1 MVGAPVQPRRGPP
14 GYLYVAH
21 EDEDRRF
28 SSDDAETVTALA
40 SAAALVLDTY
50 RLVTDGPERL
60 RWLDAIAELIHLLH
74 GDIGREEGL
83 QGIADLLRKAASADT
98 AVIVLSERAE
108 GDAQAAIEAASGLG
122 ADLMQG
128 ASLSRGHFLTV
139 VMESG
144 RAVLT
149 DDVPNMRS
157 ALPTPSEWLEA
168 LSVLGPGLFVPLGT
182 QVQTV
187 GALFVAWRRDSP
199 HGRHAADV
207 STLAIPFAQA
217 TTLVLQ
223 RHETARLHARQQRW
237 MATGAEITRSLLTE
251 VEPQAVMSQVTRQIR
266 DISGAAFAAVILTD
280 HIGPRGT
287 VRFDV
292 IDGLGLEDASG
303 SRVPCPSPLD
313 IVIESGQPIIT
324 SDLVRDERYRPPS
337 MWREALSVLGL
348 TMLVPLRAPQEVQG
362 VLVVGWERGSPE
374 ERAARNDA
382 PLVES
387 FADQIALSLQQ
398 TRVCQDRERRQSWL
412 DAFGDLTRRLANDAE
427 QEATLRRVI
436 RLLRQV
442 SGADVGAIILVDP
455 AAIDSPSLVIFE
467 GYGEHRYTDYTISNR
482 GLVAAVIQS
491 GRAFVSEDITHEDG
505 YDPSPELAD
514 QLAGLGL
521 GMVIPLVAAGEVLG
535 VLVAGWRRGSPYE
548 RPATREVALV
558 ETFADKAAIALQR
571 SRIGDQKERSERWLD
586 ATSEMARLLIG
597 QVDRDEAMHLVL
609 RQLRGVSGADFGGI
623 MLVDC
628 TDSTILRV
636 VSIEGPGIAPVATDA
651 RVPRAG
657 LAARVIATGRRII
670 SDDYTHLEGHQPP
683 PKWRDA
689 LSSVGLGMMIPLAV
703 ADADDVLGVL
713 FVGWRRGS
721 PSAGAARHEVQEIQT
736 FADLAALALQRV
748 RTQDDRE
755 HLRRLEDHEQIA
767 HELHDTVL
775 QRLFA
780 VGLRLQTAS
789 AAISQPHTRARL
801 RQAIGDLDK
810 TTDQVRQTLSRLASD
825 DPGSLQASGRARDD
839 ES

>member
-1 MVGAPVQPRRGPP
+1 MRVGDASKAPNQKASETLAEGHPGDFNGQQVITVLSDLLATARKLTGAGVAAAFLGDSNYHVTDVARAGFPDSQLEVAPGLDEFFADLLAGPRPLLLDDVRADRSGYRIPPWHPSIAGMVGAPVQPRRGPP

-50 RLVTDGPERL
+50 RLVTNGPERL

-427 QEATLRRVI
+427 QEA
-436 RLLRQV
+436 
-442 SGADVGAIILVDP
+442 
-455 AAIDSPSLVIFE
+455 
-467 GYGEHRYTDYTISNR
+467 N
-482 GLVAAVIQS
+482 
-491 GRAFVSEDITHEDG
+491 
-505 YDPSPELAD
+505 
-514 QLAGLGL
+514 
-521 GMVIPLVAAGEVLG
+521 
-535 VLVAGWRRGSPYE
+535 
-548 RPATREVALV
+548 
-558 ETFADKAAIALQR
+558 
-571 SRIGDQKERSERWLD
+571 
-586 ATSEMARLLIG
+586 
-597 QVDRDEAMHLVL
+597 
-609 RQLRGVSGADFGGI
+609 
-623 MLVDC
+623 
-628 TDSTILRV
+628 
-636 VSIEGPGIAPVATDA
+636 
-651 RVPRAG
+651 
-657 LAARVIATGRRII
+657 
-670 SDDYTHLEGHQPP
+670 LEGQNEPQ
-683 PKWRDA
+683 
-689 LSSVGLGMMIPLAV
+689 GLPA
-703 ADADDVLGVL
+703 
-713 FVGWRRGS
+713 
-721 PSAGAARHEVQEIQT
+721 
-736 FADLAALALQRV
+736 
-748 RTQDDRE
+748 
-755 HLRRLEDHEQIA
+755 
-767 HELHDTVL
+767 
-775 QRLFA
+775 
-780 VGLRLQTAS
+780 
-789 AAISQPHTRARL
+789 
-801 RQAIGDLDK
+801 K
-810 TTDQVRQTLSRLASD
+810 
-825 DPGSLQASGRARDD
+825 
-839 ES
+839 